1 MCCSLSYKQIWP
13 WHTPCPHALWRH
25 FKWACF
31 VPYRRH
37 LKKKTGGGR
46 DRTPREGQALR
57 WRSSS
62 QDVTGCWLEDAQE
75 GLGRPT
81 KTALQLQG
89 VVFQAPASPLAAT
102 QRVLACTG
110 PRPGRQ
116 GSKARSFIYSGC
128 CWGLGISCLGE
139 VGKKTSPSF
148 SFHMRS
154 PEEDHSFISSCS
166 HTCFGRCACMCV
178 QCVHG
183 GLHKNML
190 LTSALGL
197 LWVFV
202 YVCVSIFAA
211 FEGPLYGII
220 LV

>member
-1 MCCSLSYKQIWP
+1 MCSSLSYKQIWP
-13 WHTPCPHALWRH
+13 WHTACPRVPWRH

-37 LKKKTGGGR
+37 LKKRTGGGS

-139 VGKKTSPSF
+139 VEKKKTKKQVPLSLFSWGLPRKITLSSPVV
-148 SFHMRS
+148 
-154 PEEDHSFISSCS
+154 
-166 HTCFGRCACMCV
+166 HTLVSAVAPVCVSNVCTVVCTKRCCWLVRWVYC
-178 QCVHG
+178 G
-183 GLHKNML
+183 
-190 LTSALGL
+190 
-197 LWVFV
+197 VFV
-202 YVCVSIFAA
+202 YSCEYF
-211 FEGPLYGII
+211 GPFQLSP
-220 LV
+220 